1 VLFADGSAGN
11 ACPYDDDYKHA
22 LQKALAGYLKDP
34 VSSSVSLD
42 EVKTMLAFYLK
53 EESITNANC
62 TPQINTLIE
71 KADRLK
77 EGQAPL
83 DRSTDMNNCNVCP
96 DGTLCAE
103 KNEQRTDLHL
113 QRHKTATTEMN
124 TVNASPV

>member
-1 VLFADGSAGN
+1 MAQAGN

-103 KNEQRTDLHL
+103 KMTKNRPAPA
-113 QRHKTATTEMN
+113 KT
-124 TVNASPV
+124 